1 LGLQPQTVNAIVPPH
16 LPKTEID
23 QEPLDAIPVLTR
35 WVRGTLVLI
44 AAGLATVF
52 AVAWWLDPYKDG
64 RVWRME
70 THTQLGLPPCT
81 FKQLTGLPC
90 PSCGMTTSFA
100 LLVRG
105 DVWHSLQANSVGTV
119 LAVFCL
125 ALIPWSLA
133 CAIRGRPW
141 FVISLER
148 ALTHLVIA
156 FLILMMVRWL
166 VVLGLR
172 LL

>member
-1 LGLQPQTVNAIVPPH
+1 M
-16 LPKTEID
+16 TEID
-23 QEPLDAIPVLTR
+23 QEPVDAIPVLAR

-44 AAGLATVF
+44 ALGLVTVF
-52 AVAWWLDPYKDG
+52 GVAWWLDPYKG
-64 RVWRME
+64 GKVWRME

-81 FKQLTGLPC
+81 FKELTGLPC

-119 LAVFCL
+119 LALFCL
-125 ALIPWSLA
+125 ALIPWSLV
-133 CAIRGRPW
+133 CAIWGRPW
-141 FVISLER
+141 FVVSLER
-148 ALTHLVIA
+148 ALTRVVIG

-166 VVLGLR
+166 VILGLK